1 MCTMQRNTGDEKQ
14 GTGSSEIREV
24 VRVRVDILKR
34 SKKNLCRSAKYWQE
48 VASHNGVSVQRR
60 RSATELEGM
69 TSPREIVSS
78 PAAGR
83 LIYVS
88 YDSSTY

>member
-1 MCTMQRNTGDEKQ
+1 M
-14 GTGSSEIREV
+14 
-24 VRVRVDILKR
+24 VRVKVDELDR
-34 SKKNLCRSAKYWQE
+34 WKKNLCRSAKYWQE
-48 VASHNGVSVQRR
+48 VATHSGVSAQGIR
-60 RSATELEGM
+60 ATTELEGM

-88 YDSSTY
+88 Y